1 MQCTVFRQIL
11 THTRTHFHPS
21 DYEIFRLLTYYA
33 LSIDLRACIPFGF
46 SLSMAILIARTHSA
60 AHINYKT
67 VLWGFFL
74 FAFFLFLSWPG
85 LAWRCFH
92 ILLFHS
98 LSLIVRRIFHPL
110 KFFLIFFMAKGHAIR
125 PYFHY
130 FHFSFPLRSFR
141 SALVSCHFHTIV
153 FFASASARSHA
164 CMHAHF
170 TEFNNKNHNITMM
183 CAAKKIVC
191 VLSAGIDE
199 CILITNGDVIIII
212 ICLYQFF

>member
-1 MQCTVFRQIL
+1 MFSIPGMLHPMILSLPGLNKLGFCCYISRFQSLLSARYRKIVRELVYNVLCWLVFSACYPTVRSFDSQLLLQCTVFRQIL

-85 LAWRCFH
+85 LA
-92 ILLFHS
+92 
-98 LSLIVRRIFHPL
+98 
-110 KFFLIFFMAKGHAIR
+110 
-125 PYFHY
+125 
-130 FHFSFPLRSFR
+130 
-141 SALVSCHFHTIV
+141 
-153 FFASASARSHA
+153 
-164 CMHAHF
+164 
-170 TEFNNKNHNITMM
+170 
-183 CAAKKIVC
+183 
-191 VLSAGIDE
+191 
-199 CILITNGDVIIII
+199 
-212 ICLYQFF
+212 